1 MIPEVHAQLKQ
12 FNSKEPDLRVSAQT
26 DASNSGLVILSLEGS
41 LDTEN
46 ATAFHRSIDGVMT
59 ALESCRILVFDLH
72 RLKYISSSGIGAFTN
87 ILVAAERYGYQIF
100 LYRLSA
106 NVRVVFDTLGF
117 SQFFRLVEDWGEVRE
132 HIAGKRA

>member
-1 MIPEVHAQLKQ
+1 VNSDVKTQLKQ
-12 FNSKEPDLRVSAQT
+12 FNSQEPDLRISAHADST
-26 DASNSGLVILSLEGS
+26 YTGLVVLSLEGS

-46 ATAFHRSIDGVMT
+46 ATAFHRTVAAVMQM
-59 ALESCRILVFDLH
+59 LDSCRILVFDLS

-117 SQFFRLVEDWGEVRE
+117 SQFFRLIEDWGEVRE
-132 HIAGKRA
+132 HVAGKRA

>member
-1 MIPEVHAQLKQ
+1 V
-12 FNSKEPDLRVSAQT
+12 
-26 DASNSGLVILSLEGS
+26 LSLEGS

-46 ATAFHRSIDGVMT
+46 ATSFHRTVASVMQR
-59 ALESCRILVFDLH
+59 LESSRILVFDLN

-117 SQFFRLVEDWGEVRE
+117 SQFFRLIEDWGEVRE
-132 HIAGKRA
+132 HIAGRRA

>member
-1 MIPEVHAQLKQ
+1 MNSQVQAQLKQ

-26 DASNSGLVILSLEGS
+26 DSSYPDLVILSLEGS

-46 ATAFHRSIDGVMT
+46 ATAFHRSIDEVMT
-59 ALESCRILVFDLH
+59 TLESCRILVFDLH

-117 SQFFRLVEDWGEVRE
+117 SQFFRLIEDWGEVRE
-132 HIAGKRA
+132 YIAGKRA

>member
-1 MIPEVHAQLKQ
+1 MNSEVKKQLKQ
-12 FNSKEPDLRVSAQT
+12 FNSEEPDLRISVHT
-26 DASNSGLVILSLEGS
+26 DSTYSGLVVLSLEGS

-46 ATAFHRSIDGVMT
+46 ATAFHRTIASVMQT
-59 ALESCRILVFDLH
+59 LESCRVIVFDLH

-132 HIAGKRA
+132 HIAKRA